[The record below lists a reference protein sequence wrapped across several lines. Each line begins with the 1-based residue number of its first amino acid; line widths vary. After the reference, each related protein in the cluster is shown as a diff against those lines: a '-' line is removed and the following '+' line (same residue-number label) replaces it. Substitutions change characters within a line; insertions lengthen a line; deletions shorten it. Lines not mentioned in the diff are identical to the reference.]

1 MISLETDLE
10 EERKQARKEGRE
22 RGSERGREG
31 FCFLGVLRKR
41 RSSRGGGRGSRT
53 AALSDG

>member
-22 RGSERGREG
+22 RGSE
-31 FCFLGVLRKR
+31 
-41 RSSRGGGRGSRT
+41 GGRDFVFLEFRGKGGVVGAGAGVVERR
-53 AALSDG
+53 L